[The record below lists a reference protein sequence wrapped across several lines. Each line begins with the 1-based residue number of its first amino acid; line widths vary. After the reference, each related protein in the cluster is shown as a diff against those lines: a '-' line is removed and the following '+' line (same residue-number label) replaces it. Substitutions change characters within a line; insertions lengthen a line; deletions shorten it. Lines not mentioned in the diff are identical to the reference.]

1 MKFSR
6 LNHIPGPRG
15 IEFIEMMLL
24 FQKNSLR
31 ALEKSYKVYG
41 PVVSYPWPV
50 NTVLLF
56 DPKLIKQVLIDKN
69 QIYQKGEQTD
79 ELKPVLGEGLVT
91 NSDRPSW
98 LRNRTVVS
106 KEMGPRVVQG
116 FSSLMK
122 DLTLSEMSLWPAEG
136 DISLSQAMR
145 ALTFKIAGQT
155 LLGSGLNA
163 EDSKQVDEA
172 VEMTSKLAHDHMFQF
187 IPTPYWIPTSKNREF
202 KKHLNNLDRIVLR
215 LLNES
220 KNLEPEKKTLSLLDR
235 LVAAKHPE
243 TGQPL
248 DQKNL
253 RDEVLTLLIAGYE
266 TTYNSLCWTLAL
278 IASTP
283 EVKKKICA
291 ELELQQE
298 VNSMEFTKTHP
309 ELYHAILEGLRL
321 YTAIPMSS
329 RKSTASD
336 QLGNY
341 ELPAGVNVIIPAWV
355 VHRDPLFWPDPISF
369 KPDRWNNVDP
379 SQVDAYVPF
388 SKGSRRCVGEAM
400 AMVEMAVIISTVMR
414 NFEIALKNSV
424 FPEAVA
430 YVSLRPDEEITL
442 RVKKK

>member
-6 LNHIPGPRG
+6 LDHIPGPRG
-15 IEFIEMMLL
+15 LEFFEMMLL

-41 PVVSYPWPV
+41 PLVSYPWPV
-50 NTVLLF
+50 NTVLIF
-56 DPKLIKQVLIDKN
+56 DPKLIKQVLIDKK
-69 QIYQKGEQTD
+69 QIYKKGDQTG
-79 ELKPVLGEGLVT
+79 ELKQVLGEGLVT

-98 LRNRTVVS
+98 LRNRTIVS
-106 KEMGPRVVQG
+106 KEMGPRIVQG
-116 FSSLMK
+116 FSSLFK
-122 DLTLSEMSLWPAEG
+122 ELTLSEMLVWPKEG
-136 DISLSQAMR
+136 DISLSQTMR
-145 ALTFKIAGQT
+145 TLTFKIAGQM
-155 LLGSGLNA
+155 LLGSGLSI
-163 EDSKQVDEA
+163 EDAKQVDEA

-187 IPTPYWIPTSKNREF
+187 MPTPYWIPTSKNREF
-202 KKHLNNLDRIVLR
+202 KKHLGNLDRIVLR

-220 KNLEPEKKTLSLLDR
+220 KEKGHEKKNLSLLER
-235 LVAAKHPE
+235 LVLAKHPE
-243 TGQPL
+243 TGEPL

-283 EVKKKICA
+283 DVKKKIQG
-291 ELELQQE
+291 ELEQSQD
-298 VNSMEFTKTHP
+298 VTSMEFTKTHP

-329 RKSTASD
+329 RKSTAPD
-336 QLGNY
+336 QLGDF

-355 VHRDPLFWPDPISF
+355 IHRDPLFWPDPIAF
-369 KPDRWNNVDP
+369 RPERWNNVDP
-379 SQVDAYVPF
+379 NQVDAYVPF

-400 AMVEMAVIISTVMR
+400 AMVEMAVIISTIMK
-414 NFEIALKNSV
+414 NFEVALKNSV

-430 YVSLRPDEEITL
+430 YVSLRPDEEILL